1 MKKSLLGFI
10 VMTICAL
17 MITSFS
23 FSGCKEAE
31 EGVVEEVVEETTEE
45 AVEEEVIEV
54 VEEEIPGI
62 LNMPEQIAGG
72 RPVAIT
78 VAGTPPE
85 SQPVLLAA
93 WEEKAAR
100 FKELYPNVII
110 IGSDYTYTPDSF
122 AALVAGNQV
131 PTTFQV
137 YLTDPGMM
145 IDQGVPADLTSIFE
159 AQGLDEVFNPG
170 LLSTV
175 TRDGKIYGI
184 PFSAYT
190 MGLVYN
196 ISMLKDAGFDGPPT
210 TWDELVTMAEAL
222 TDRDAGV
229 AGFSFCTGGGNEIG
243 WHATIIAIDYA
254 GFQNSDVAIE
264 QADGTY
270 MAGFDNDAMLDT
282 LNFIKELRW
291 TNDVLPRELLGWG
304 ANGEAMA
311 LERAA
316 MAVMAGDQF
325 RWIKETYPDADMD
338 NLAFAPLPLGPEGV
352 SVSLGGGDIYM
363 ISAEATPDQIEAATY
378 FRLWDKL
385 DPGEIIARFEAGSKD
400 PTTVVGFPQY
410 PVYIGQFQDALATL
424 EQKYANLP
432 VENYKAYMD
441 AVIAGDVRV
450 MTEGQ
455 VKFQEYYGLIT
466 TIVSTIVTVEDTDVA
481 ALLTEAARTYQTNV
495 LDLIGVEEVEE

>member
-1 MKKSLLGFI
+1 MKKVFLWLMVI
-10 VMTICAL
+10 VMTITMMVIIPLA
-17 MITSFS
+17 
-23 FSGCKEAE
+23 GCKAE
-31 EGVVEEVVEETTEE
+31 EEAAEEEAAEEEAAEE
-45 AVEEEVIEV
+45 EAAVEEAA
-54 VEEEIPGI
+54 VEAIPGV
-62 LNMPEQIAGG
+62 LTMPDEIAGG

-78 VAGTPPE
+78 VAGAPAD

-100 FKELYPNVII
+100 FKVLYPNVII
-110 IGSDYTYTPDSF
+110 IGSDYTYSPDSF

-159 AQGLDEVFNPG
+159 ANGLDEVYNAG

-196 ISMLKDAGFDGPPT
+196 ISMLEDAGFDGPPT

-243 WHATIIAIDYA
+243 WHMTIIAIDYA

-270 MAGFDNDAMLDT
+270 LAGFDNDAMLSA

-291 TNDVLPRELLGWG
+291 TNDVLPRELLGW
-304 ANGEAMA
+304 ATNGEAMA
-311 LERAA
+311 LGRAA
-316 MAVMAGDQF
+316 MAIMAGDQF
-325 RWIKETYPDADMD
+325 RWIKETYPDTDM
-338 NLAFAPLPLGPEGV
+338 NELGFAALPIGSEGK
-352 SVSLGGGDIYM
+352 SISLGGGDIFM
-363 ISAEATPDQIEAATY
+363 VSAEATPDQIEAAAY

-385 DPGEIIARFEAGSKD
+385 DPGEIIARLEAGSKD

-410 PVYIGQFQDALATL
+410 PVYVGAFQDAYASL
-424 EQKYANLP
+424 EQEYANLP
-432 VENYKAYMD
+432 TENYKAYMD
-441 AVIAGDVRV
+441 AVIAGDVVV
-450 MTEGQ
+450 MNEGQ
-455 VKFQEYYGLIT
+455 VKFQEYYGLINP
-466 TIVSTIVTVEDTDVA
+466 IVNAIVTVEDTDPA
-481 ALLTEAARTYQTNV
+481 PLLTQAEETYQTNV
-495 LDLIGVEEVEE
+495 LDLIGVEEVVE